1 MPPYSPTPGRTN
13 AAGRPTM
20 AGKGLLNTATPSGS
34 AGGLNG
40 RGAHSRGVG
49 VSSGGKGKGKSKST
63 TFRRQR
69 YVCFRPTLDIVKL
82 R

>member
-1 MPPYSPTPGRTN
+1 
-13 AAGRPTM
+13 M